1 MDWTRAK
8 HRFAF
13 LATAFE
19 ATGGFAPVV
28 TWKPEAIK
36 DDDDNVTGYL
46 SVPWLTG
53 DSQLVRYPRESD
65 AKFAQR
71 NAVAVYENHLREACE
86 RFVGYLGRK
95 APQREGIDAPL
106 VKLFTEDA
114 DLRGTSLD
122 MFWAAFSLEAKARG
136 SLLLV
141 VDKPQGAPANSL
153 ADQIQRRRVPYIRW
167 ATPESVV
174 KYRIDDES
182 GLFVSITIAGREWW
196 DNEEIDV
203 ERDYDATSW
212 KVRKG
217 NSQTV
222 LEQGNHGF
230 GQCPVL
236 AFTENGGVFPQIGR
250 YAQIADLSKRLFNA
264 RSERDEILRGQT
276 FSLLTL
282 QVPAE
287 NAGNFDAAKVGATI
301 GTHSMLVHSGD
312 TPAFIAPDSGPAE
325 TYSKNI
331 EELQAS
337 IRRISLESS
346 SESADQPESGI
357 ARRLR
362 FEALN
367 SELATFARQLAQLEA
382 RVWSLFARDA
392 RSGGSVAVTWPSDFN
407 LTDVLAELDILTM
420 MQTTGFPPAVLN
432 EKRRTVVSAEF
443 DTASADVKAR
453 LAESLNELDQ
463 QGQDPGGQSQE

>member
-28 TWKPEAIK
+28 TWAQEAVK
-36 DDDDNVTGYL
+36 DEDDAVTGYL
-46 SVPWLTG
+46 TVPQLTG
-53 DSQLVRYPRESD
+53 DSQLIRYPRESD

-95 APQREGIDAPL
+95 APQRENVDAPL
-106 VKLFTEDA
+106 VKLLINDA
-114 DLRGTSLD
+114 DLRGTGLD
-122 MFWAAFSLEAKARG
+122 MFWAAFALEAKARG

-141 VDKPQGAPANSL
+141 VDKPTGDPASTL

-167 ATPESVV
+167 ALPESVV

-196 DNEEIDV
+196 NDEEIAV
-203 ERDYDATSW
+203 ERDYDATTW

-222 LEQGNHGF
+222 LAQGEHGF

-287 NAGNFDAAKVGATI
+287 SSGTFDAAKVGATI
-301 GTHSMLVHSGD
+301 GTHSMLVHTGEQ
-312 TPAFIAPDSGPAE
+312 PGFIAPDSGPAE

-382 RVWSLFARDA
+382 RVWSLFQRDTQ
-392 RSGGSVAVTWPSDFN
+392 SGGNVGVTWPSDFN
-407 LTDVLAELDILTM
+407 LTDVTAELDILTM
-420 MQTTGFPPAVLN
+420 MQATGFPPAVLN
-432 EKRRTVVSAEF
+432 EKRRTVVAAEF
-443 DTASADVKAR
+443 DTASPDVKAT
-453 LAESLNELDQ
+453 LEGALNEIDQ
-463 QGQDPGGQSQE
+463 QTQIET